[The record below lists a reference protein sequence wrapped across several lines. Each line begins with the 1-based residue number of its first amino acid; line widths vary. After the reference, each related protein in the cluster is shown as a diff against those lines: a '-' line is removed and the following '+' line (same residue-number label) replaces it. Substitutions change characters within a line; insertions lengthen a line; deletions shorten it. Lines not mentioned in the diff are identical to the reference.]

1 MSIPCRLRMLHN
13 AGILVELD
21 GLLSLQHSKLKE
33 WECNYKEIFDMAAI
47 CLPCIVWS
55 YDA

>member
-1 MSIPCRLRMLHN
+1 MLHN